1 MQVLF
6 KSPYQ
11 RKTVTGWTGH
21 SVTFTWTFSG
31 AVDTV
36 TWGIKEAGANA
47 IDYKN
52 GLLVVIDKRGVVEL
66 SSQSVPNAYKSRV
79 SGNRTGDSSSGQ
91 ASFTL
96 SNITKDDERFY
107 GCSIKPDD
115 PNQGPEVDFV
125 HLILV
130 GMYLNER
137 VQRREC
143 PF

>member
-1 MQVLF
+1 MQLSF

-11 RKTVTGWTGH
+11 WKTVTESTGH

-36 TWGIKEAGANA
+36 TWGIRETGVNA

-52 GLLVVIDKRGVVEL
+52 GFLVVIDKRGVVEL
-66 SSQSVPNAYKSRV
+66 PSRLVPNAYKSRV

-96 SNITKDDERFY
+96 SNLAKDDERFY

-115 PNQGPEVDFV
+115 PNQGTIVDFV

-137 VQRREC
+137 VLRRGC
-143 PF
+143 PL